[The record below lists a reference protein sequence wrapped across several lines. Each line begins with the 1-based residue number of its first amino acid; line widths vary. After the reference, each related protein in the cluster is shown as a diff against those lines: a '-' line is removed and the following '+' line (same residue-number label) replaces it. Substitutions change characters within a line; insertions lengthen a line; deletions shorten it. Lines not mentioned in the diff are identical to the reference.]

1 MSPKTRLNFE
11 VYGQGAPI
19 TPEAGEKKVPFLSFI
34 MRRNDLKKIFQGK
47 KSEKKIL
54 KKKFENFFEILKKS
68 SIEPPSEY
76 FFGKVR

>member
-1 MSPKTRLNFE
+1 
-11 VYGQGAPI
+11 
-19 TPEAGEKKVPFLSFI
+19 

>member
-47 KSEKKIL
+47 KSEKKNFE
-54 KKKFENFFEILKKS
+54 KKI
-68 SIEPPSEY
+68 
-76 FFGKVR
+76 